1 MIKALKALVE
11 STKNARI
18 GNHAVMVQRG
28 TRSFSYHGNTIC
40 MVDDALHRVYLTNA
54 GWNTSSTSR
63 AINEYSHYFVEA
75 QGYEEVTE
83 IFVKKEV

>member
-11 STKNARI
+11 STKHARV

-40 MVDDALHRVYLTNA
+40 IVDDVNHRIILTNA

-63 AINEYSHYFVEA
+63 AINEYRRYFVEA
-75 QGYEEVTE
+75 QGYEEV
-83 IFVKKEV
+83 KERGQ

>member
-1 MIKALKALVE
+1 MMKAIKSLVE

-28 TRSFSYHGNTIC
+28 TRSFSYHDNIIC
-40 MVDDALHRVYLTNA
+40 VADDVLHRVYLTNA

-63 AINEYSHYFVEA
+63 AINEYRRYFVEE
-75 QGYEEVTE
+75 QGYEEV
-83 IFVKKEV
+83 KEM